1 MAAEVD
7 HIGAVAVGP
16 TGFAVGMV
24 VGHTVGEVVVGSIG
38 SVVVPGR
45 GTETLVMTGSQETE
59 AVDQAEGEGVCYILA
74 ALGDMVMRVRHM
86 EPEEAVVCK
95 VTAAELAIRGAR
107 VVVVVQAL
115 AGFGHTEVVAQNIV
129 MVDRRC
135 SYHQGWRMRSSR
147 RAAYCCG

>member
-16 TGFAVGMV
+16 TDFAVGMV

-38 SVVVPGR
+38 SVVPGR
-45 GTETLVMTGSQETE
+45 GTETLVMAGS
-59 AVDQAEGEGVCYILA
+59 QAEGEGVCYILA

-86 EPEEAVVCK
+86 ELEEAVVCK
-95 VTAAELAIRGAR
+95 VTVAELAIRGAR
-107 VVVVVQAL
+107 AVVVVPAL
-115 AGFGHTEVVAQNIV
+115 AGFGHTEVVAQDIV

-135 SYHQGWRMRSSR
+135 SYHQEWRMRSSR
-147 RAAYCCG
+147 RAACCCG